1 MKPRVRRTQFTSCFS
16 VGMGNTSYF
25 FLFLLK
31 TILIRTNNLMLFQL
45 FQYIFTFKITQIL
58 SSFLLKNT
66 ILHQKLHKD
75 HQKLFYQVFEDILTF
90 QIP

>member
-1 MKPRVRRTQFTSCFS
+1 
-16 VGMGNTSYF
+16 
-25 FLFLLK
+25 
-31 TILIRTNNLMLFQL
+31 MLFQL